1 MSDPVHD
8 HADKSVRPT
17 VGRRALLG
25 AGTAVVAGTAAV
37 LLPSGAVSAGGW
49 HSLQD
54 EADIRQLSINY
65 ALGTDSI
72 SAGNKPRALDYYS
85 RTFSPDALI
94 TAGFDPAAP
103 ALVANGP
110 AAWADVVE
118 NAFQPYS
125 ATQHLLGTINV
136 DFGQRGGGATMS
148 TYLHA
153 THVFKAPS
161 MDLLTVLGTYIDT
174 VEQQR
179 RTGWRIVKRFLQF
192 TSFETS
198 QRTAP

>member
-1 MSDPVHD
+1 M
-8 HADKSVRPT
+8 
-17 VGRRALLG
+17 
-25 AGTAVVAGTAAV
+25 VAGTAAV
-37 LLPSGAVSAGGW
+37 LLPSGSASAGGW

-72 SAGNKPRALDYYS
+72 SAGNKPKALEYYG
-85 RTFSPDALI
+85 RTFSADALI

-110 AAWADVVE
+110 QAWADVVE
-118 NAFQPYS
+118 KAFQPYS

-136 DFGQRGGGATMS
+136 DFDQLRGSAMMT

-153 THVFKAPS
+153 THVVTANK
-161 MDLLTVLGTYIDT
+161 DLLTVLGTYYDT

-179 RTGWRIVKRFLQF
+179 RVGWRIVKRFLQF

-198 QRTAP
+198 QRSLP